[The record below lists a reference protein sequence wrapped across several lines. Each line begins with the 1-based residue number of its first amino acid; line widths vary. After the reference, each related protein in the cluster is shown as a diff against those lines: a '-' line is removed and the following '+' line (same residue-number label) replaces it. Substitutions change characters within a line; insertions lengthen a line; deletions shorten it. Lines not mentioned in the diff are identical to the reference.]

1 VSGERLERVQLVIS
15 MDQSEWLNELASE
28 IKQRTGAHVTRSE
41 ITRAAIS
48 ALREM
53 HRLGIAGCFDS
64 LADCTSCSELTV
76 AGVVTV
82 RQAAQQQ

>member
-15 MDQSEWLNELASE
+15 REQSDWLNELSGE

-48 ALREM
+48 TLREM
-53 HRLGIAGCFDS
+53 HRLGIAGYFDS

-76 AGVVTV
+76 AGLVTV
-82 RQAAQQQ
+82 RQAAQPQ